1 MNRRDL
7 FRGAGA
13 AALAAAMPPEPA
25 INQLARAFPPGS
37 AHVTGDVLRIEPG
50 QYIFHADGTL
60 MGRVTGVTEKAYW
73 K

>member
-7 FRGAGA
+7 FRGTGA

-25 INQLARAFPPGS
+25 VNQIARAFPSG
-37 AHVTGDVLRIEPG
+37 ATRIVGDTLYIEPG
-50 QYIFHADGTL
+50 QYIFHAGGSL